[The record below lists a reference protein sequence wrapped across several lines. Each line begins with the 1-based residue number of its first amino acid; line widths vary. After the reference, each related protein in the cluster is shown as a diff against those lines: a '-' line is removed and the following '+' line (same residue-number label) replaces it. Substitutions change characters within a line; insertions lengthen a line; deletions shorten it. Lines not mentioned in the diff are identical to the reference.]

1 MKKLKQLKIVLIS
14 NEDKEYKIDIENFL
28 LKYNL

>member
-1 MKKLKQLKIVLIS
+1 MS

-28 LKYNL
+28 LKYNF